1 MIIVGHRGVAG
12 RYPEN
17 TKSSI
22 EAAINLGLD
31 WVEVDVQP
39 TKDDQLV
46 ICHDHTINRCSD
58 GSGRID
64 KLTLKQLKQYDFGA
78 WFNAEFANQRL
89 LTLEELLTLAKAQN
103 LKLNLEIKVD
113 RHDVQK
119 VCELLKEQLA
129 KSNVD
134 PCDVVLSSFS
144 HAVIRQLSQS
154 LPQYRLGVLCNR
166 LDKKTKALLKE
177 VDAFSCNINYRWA
190 NKQQIEQL
198 KHDGYQVWSYTV
210 NNPNSLKHLPN
221 LDAIFSDFP
230 ERFL

>member
-22 EAAINLGLD
+22 EAAIDLGLK

-39 TKDDQLV
+39 TNDDQLV
-46 ICHDHTINRCSD
+46 ICHDHTINRCSN

-78 WFNAEFANQRL
+78 WFKAEFANQHL
-89 LTLEELLTLAKAQN
+89 LTLEELLTLAKTRN

-113 RHDVQK
+113 RHDAQK

-144 HAVIRQLSQS
+144 HAVIRQLSLS
-154 LPQYRLGVLCNR
+154 LPHFRLGVLCNR
-166 LDKKTKALLKE
+166 LDKKTKTLLKE

-198 KHDGYQVWSYTV
+198 KHDGYQVWIYTV
-210 NNPNSLKHLPN
+210 NNPNSLKHLSN

>member
-17 TKSSI
+17 TKVSI

-58 GSGRID
+58 GSARID
-64 KLTLKQLKQYDFGA
+64 KLTLKQLKEYDFGA
-78 WFNAEFANQRL
+78 WFNAEFANQTL
-89 LTLEELLTLAKAQN
+89 LTLEELLTLAKTHN

-119 VCELLKEQLA
+119 VCELLKAQLA
-129 KSNVD
+129 KNNVD

-144 HAVIRQLSQS
+144 HAVIRQLNQL

-166 LDKKTKALLKE
+166 LDKKTKTLLKE